1 VRRSAPPARLIDRLI
16 KRGSLAQQVT
26 FYSPQ
31 PWGKLTAKKQLHLN
45 PTGSTAV
52 IKPQVIN
59 AIPNVENF
67 LRHCQR
73 QDYRA
78 KSTIVHEGGV
88 SDSLFLILDGSVSV
102 MVEDESDQDHRL
114 VVSYLNPGDFFGE
127 MSLFVDEPELRS
139 AMVVAKTHC
148 EVAEISYERFHQIR
162 NQFPDILFAIAR
174 QMSNRLRIT
183 TRKLKNLAFV
193 DVSGRIAHTLL
204 DLCKEPDAMTHP
216 DGMQIKITR
225 QELGKIVG
233 CSREM
238 AGRVLKNL
246 EEEGLVSVAGKTMV
260 VYGTR

>member
-1 VRRSAPPARLIDRLI
+1 MEI
-16 KRGSLAQQVT
+16 KAL
-26 FYSPQ
+26 
-31 PWGKLTAKKQLHLN
+31 L
-45 PTGSTAV
+45 
-52 IKPQVIN
+52 KPQITQTL
-59 AIPNVENF
+59 PNVENF

-73 QDYRA
+73 KDYKA
-78 KSTIVHEGGV
+78 KS
-88 SDSLFLILDGSVSV
+88 SLLKQGEDGDTLYLILDGSVSV
-102 MVEDESDQDHRL
+102 MVEDESEPGHML
-114 VVSYLNPGDFFGE
+114 VVAYLNPGDFVGE
-127 MSLFVDEPELRS
+127 MGLFDDEPPVRS
-139 AMVVAKTHC
+139 AMVVAKTQC

-162 NQFPDILFAIAR
+162 AQFPDILYAVSR
-174 QMSNRLRIT
+174 QLGARLRQT
-183 TRKLKNLAFV
+183 TRKLSDLAFV

-246 EEEGLVSVAGKTMV
+246 EQDGLVSVSGKTMV

>member
-1 VRRSAPPARLIDRLI
+1 M
-16 KRGSLAQQVT
+16 
-26 FYSPQ
+26 
-31 PWGKLTAKKQLHLN
+31 
-45 PTGSTAV
+45 
-52 IKPQVIN
+52 IKPQVSK

-73 QDYRA
+73 QDYKA
-78 KSTIVHEGGV
+78 KSILLREGEN
-88 SDSLFLILDGSVSV
+88 SDSLFLILEGSVSV
-102 MVEDESDQDHRL
+102 LVEDEADADHKM

-127 MSLFVDEPELRS
+127 MGLFGVDDHEEVRS
-139 AMVVAKTHC
+139 AMIMAKTQC
-148 EVAEISYERFHQIR
+148 EVAEISYERFHQVR
-162 NQFPDILFAIAR
+162 SQFPDILFAIAQ
-174 QMSNRLRIT
+174 QMGVRLRQT
-183 TRKLKNLAFV
+183 TRKLKDLAFV
-193 DVSGRIAHTLL
+193 DVSGRVAHTLL